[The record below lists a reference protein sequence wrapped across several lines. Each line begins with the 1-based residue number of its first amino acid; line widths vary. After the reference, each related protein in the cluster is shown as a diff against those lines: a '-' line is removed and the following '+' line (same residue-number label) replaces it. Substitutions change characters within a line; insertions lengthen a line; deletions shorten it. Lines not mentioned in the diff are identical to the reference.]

1 MSERSKAVEHD
12 RGCTQM
18 TMGRGCWDDM
28 VASVFVR
35 VRVVVVVVVVTRGWK
50 VRVQEAETKEG
61 SGNILMLTVT
71 GLWNPL
77 LTDPV
82 FFVD

>member
-35 VRVVVVVVVVTRGWK
+35 ARVVVVVVGGGDERM
-50 VRVQEAETKEG
+50 EG
-61 SGNILMLTVT
+61 SSSRS
-71 GLWNPL
+71 
-77 LTDPV
+77 
-82 FFVD
+82 